1 MIQPPDTA
9 PADMCAGRCV
19 GMIGGT
25 LALEQDGNVF
35 VVPIKEWES
44 HALEITVG
52 EVLCEYDYEPQQ
64 MGLW

>member
-1 MIQPPDTA
+1 M
-9 PADMCAGRCV
+9 